1 MRVCEA
7 WNNEAQNVL
16 EELYNS
22 IPSRIEDLIKAKGR
36 TTKY

>member
-16 EELYNS
+16 EELDNS
-22 IPSRIEDLIKAKGR
+22 MPSRIEDLIKANGR
-36 TTKY
+36 ATKY